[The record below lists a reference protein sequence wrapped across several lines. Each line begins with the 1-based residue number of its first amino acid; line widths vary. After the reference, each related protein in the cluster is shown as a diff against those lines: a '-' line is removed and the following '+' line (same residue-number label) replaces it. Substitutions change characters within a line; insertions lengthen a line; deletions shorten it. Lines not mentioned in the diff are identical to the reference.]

1 MLLDE
6 ATSAFVTFGMEPDV
20 ASLILPRM
28 EADGGLVGL
37 RAAMAGE
44 DDWRRVMDLLKASAA
59 MVDFSVDDLPRPL
72 PPAILP
78 LFEDARRVPIL
89 LSCRVSGILYNV
101 RFGDPALLEFEIDSR
116 EVDARRVED
125 FARFWRKVGDL
136 LQRPVSLP
144 DLVYDPRG
152 SRFVAPEA

>member
-1 MLLDE
+1 
-6 ATSAFVTFGMEPDV
+6 METDV

-28 EADGGLVGL
+28 EADGGLVAL

-78 LFEDARRVPIL
+78 LFEDARRVPVL
-89 LSCRVSGILYNV
+89 LSCRVSGILYNA
-101 RFGDPALLEFEIDSR
+101 RFGNPALLELEIDAR

-125 FARFWRKVGDL
+125 FARFWTKLGDL
-136 LQRPVSLP
+136 LGRPVSLL
-144 DLVYDPRG
+144 DLRYDPREK
-152 SRFVAPEA
+152 RFAAGLV

>member
-1 MLLDE
+1 
-6 ATSAFVTFGMEPDV
+6 MEPDV
-20 ASLILPRM
+20 AALILPRM
-28 EADGGLVGL
+28 EADGGLVAL

-44 DDWRRVMDLLKASAA
+44 EDWRHVMDLLKTSAA
-59 MVDFSVDDLPRPL
+59 MVDFSIDDLPRPL

-78 LFEDARRVPIL
+78 LFDDARRAPVL

-101 RFGDPALLEFEIDSR
+101 RFGDPALLELEIDSR

-136 LQRPVSLP
+136 LGRPVSLL
-144 DLVYDPRG
+144 DLLYDPREKH
-152 SRFVAPEA
+152 FVAP

>member
-1 MLLDE
+1 
-6 ATSAFVTFGMEPDV
+6 MEQDV
-20 ASLILPRM
+20 AALILPRM
-28 EADGGLVGL
+28 EADGGLVAL

-44 DDWRRVMDLLKASAA
+44 EDWRRVLDLLKASAA

-78 LFEDARRVPIL
+78 LFDEARRVPVL

-101 RFGDPALLEFEIDSR
+101 RFADPALLELEIDAR
-116 EVDARRVED
+116 EVDARRLED

-144 DLVYDPRG
+144 DLLYDPREK
-152 SRFVAPEA
+152 RFVVA

>member
-1 MLLDE
+1 VE
-6 ATSAFVTFGMEPDV
+6 TDV
-20 ASLILPRM
+20 ASLILPRL
-28 EADGGLVGL
+28 EADGGLVAL

-78 LFEDARRVPIL
+78 LFEDARRVPVL
-89 LSCRVSGILYNV
+89 LSCRVSGILYNA
-101 RFGDPALLEFEIDSR
+101 RFGNAALLELEIDAR

-125 FARFWRKVGDL
+125 FARFWTKLGDL
-136 LQRPVSLP
+136 LGRPVSLL
-144 DLVYDPRG
+144 DLRYDPREK
-152 SRFVAPEA
+152 RFVAGLV